1 MISSV
6 SRTSM
11 QLCRP
16 LPAFVGRSVRNI
28 GTAAADT
35 GKTGTHLYHS
45 INGLLAIAFPI
56 AVLSDGRSVTGKT
69 AGVFTAGAVSFH
81 SWVGLHYVITDYAPK
96 ISKKIAGPARILAAG
111 LSAVT
116 ALGLTKMALSD
127 GGFNAQAKAL
137 WTKKKEKK

>member
-1 MISSV
+1 
-6 SRTSM
+6 M

-81 SWVGLHYVITDYAPK
+81 SWVGLHYVITVSDLYE
-96 ISKKIAGPARILAAG
+96 SYGVLRIVFAIYEYTTEFILF
-111 LSAVT
+111 S
-116 ALGLTKMALSD
+116 
-127 GGFNAQAKAL
+127 
-137 WTKKKEKK
+137 E